1 METRKNW
8 FTYIYLTI
16 FVICLSYSLFSAT
29 LNIGVS
35 AKYPFIWYGGMLAA
49 MGGLWLVLST
59 SATIASRLSL
69 WRIKPVSR
77 RFALYLEAFVLI
89 SIIAAAAFLRLW
101 VMSNLPV
108 KPESDYLTFYNIA
121 ELLSK
126 GELVSDGAGY
136 CDYISQFPHVIGF
149 PYILSLVF
157 RVFGVSVSTAL
168 YFNLAVSLL
177 SIFFVHRTARL
188 LAGKAGGILA
198 AAIAAFWPSQ
208 ILYINQIA
216 SEPVFMC
223 LSLGCIWM
231 TAVLFKAPA
240 VEKSW
245 KILVLNIAL
254 GILLA
259 IAGGVRPVSII
270 LLIAIII
277 CSVTYKARLS
287 ETDKAGLIKSC
298 MSRGWIRLLV
308 ILAGYMACSM
318 LITTATAKAID
329 RELPGTTASFGYNL
343 MVGLNID
350 AKGSWNEK
358 DSNFLIDKFAE
369 TRSAE
374 EAHVACRT
382 EALKRLEQNPAGIA
396 NLIFH
401 KYALLWED
409 DDYYWNPTFFQQD
422 DPAKNEFI
430 NNVTVWNNIYYTVF
444 VYLSLLA
451 GIFLWFKKKVG
462 TEHVLVLYFI
472 GVAILHMILES
483 QSRYHYNILPVFA
496 ILASAGVVGIFR
508 HHVAA
513 RRAAADRIATSAADF
528 KSEEQF
534 FENAPAIAEQNPS
547 DEDIIEKEAD
557 QNDNKFDLLYAI
569 KQGHVTVTVTEAY
582 LNRDEEKLETEAQNS
597 SH

>member
-29 LNIGVS
+29 LNIGVN
-35 AKYPFIWYGGMLAA
+35 ARYPFIWYGGMLAV
-49 MGGLWLVLST
+49 MGGLWLVLNT
-59 SATIASRLSL
+59 SAAIASRFSL
-69 WRIKPVSR
+69 WGIKPGSR
-77 RFALYLEAFVLI
+77 RVALYLEAFALLL
-89 SIIAAAAFLRLW
+89 IIAAAAFLRLW

-108 KPESDYLTFYNIA
+108 KPESDYLTYYNIA
-121 ELLSK
+121 ELLFK
-126 GELVSDGAGY
+126 GKLVSDGAGY

-157 RVFGVSVSTAL
+157 RVFGVSVSTGL
-168 YFNLAVSLL
+168 YFNMVVSLI
-177 SIFFVHRTARL
+177 SIFLVHRTARL

-245 KILVLNIAL
+245 KILVFNIAL

-287 ETDKAGLIKSC
+287 GSDEAGLIKSC
-298 MSRGWIRLLV
+298 MSRGWIRALV

-318 LITTATAKAID
+318 LISTATAKAID
-329 RELPGTTASFGYNL
+329 RELPGTTTSFGYNL

-358 DSNFLIDKFAE
+358 DSGFLIDKFAE
-369 TRSAE
+369 TGSAE
-374 EAHVACRT
+374 ETHVACRT
-382 EALKRLEQNPAGIA
+382 EALKRLGQNPAGIA
-396 NLIFH
+396 NLIFQ

-409 DDYYWNPTFFQQD
+409 DDYYWNPTFFQQG
-422 DPAKNEFI
+422 DPVRNEFI

-496 ILASAGVVGIFR
+496 ILASAGVTEIFR
-508 HHVAA
+508 RHADA
-513 RRAAADRIATSAADF
+513 RRAAATGRSLPVDEAL
-528 KSEEQF
+528 SEEQSLG
-534 FENAPAIAEQNPS
+534 EAAAVAEQKPS
-547 DEDIIEKEAD
+547 EAELIEKETAV
-557 QNDNKFDLLYAI
+557 DNKFDLLDAI

-582 LNRDEEKLETEAQNS
+582 LNRDEEKQEPEENE
-597 SH
+597 